1 MLLANTRF
9 TANPSRPSGAPSA
22 VRGTESAAKAR
33 AETLGKTK
41 GNEGSLVVRYGI

>member
-22 VRGTESAAKAR
+22 LRGTESAAKAR
-33 AETLGKTK
+33 AEILGKTK
-41 GNEGSLVVRYGI
+41 ENEGSLVVRYVI